1 MKINKIL
8 GTAALIFSIFAIVG
22 CQSIPPE
29 QLKNYALI
37 VSRVPDGGGVAPI
50 ASKSGS
56 TLFPAPTTLDVLP
69 GEYQFQLA
77 LGCSNTATCRRGS
90 PINLVVE
97 AGKRYV
103 IESGRVMVSNRF
115 EDRKNEVPYK

>member
-8 GTAALIFSIFAIVG
+8 GAVSLIFAIFALAG

-29 QLKNYALI
+29 QLKNYALV

-50 ASKSGS
+50 AAQNGR
-56 TLFPAPTTLDVLP
+56 TLFPAPSSVDVLP
-69 GEYQFQLA
+69 GEYQFQLG

-97 AGKRYV
+97 AGKRYA